1 MAVFK
6 CNEAANDQLIRL
18 FVLGNGR
25 LRVKELYSIRLQSS
39 MLIVCYSLCK
49 NPVFNTLYDTKS
61 FFSPVSFCIFYVF
74 IFSFNESDKMK
85 KKIRTNSNNSMF
97 DHMF

>member
-25 LRVKELYSIRLQSS
+25 LRVEELYSVRLQAD
-39 MLIVCYSLCK
+39 MFV
-49 NPVFNTLYDTKS
+49 
-61 FFSPVSFCIFYVF
+61 VS
-74 IFSFNESDKMK
+74 
-85 KKIRTNSNNSMF
+85 
-97 DHMF
+97 

>member
-25 LRVKELYSIRLQSS
+25 LRLEELCSLHESRHACSL
-39 MLIVCYSLCK
+39 LCK
-49 NPVFNTLYDTKS
+49 KAIFNKLCWIKIRFFCLICSCILYIS
-61 FFSPVSFCIFYVF
+61 
-74 IFSFNESDKMK
+74 IFSFNDG
-85 KKIRTNSNNSMF
+85 N
-97 DHMF
+97 

>member
-25 LRVKELYSIRLQSS
+25 LTVEELYSIRPEPACLVVAFLRIQRIIS
-39 MLIVCYSLCK
+39 
-49 NPVFNTLYDTKS
+49 
-61 FFSPVSFCIFYVF
+61 YV
-74 IFSFNESDKMK
+74 
-85 KKIRTNSNNSMF
+85 
-97 DHMF
+97 